1 MLWTFERETCGPLEK
16 AFFSLSLESL
26 RCENTLTYTEP
37 IDVFRLW
44 GSTKY
49 QNWRYLSFFS
59 PPVYS
64 IFSYLGGFLYWES
77 QMLLFHLFDKLDEDV
92 WSKLGQLCVHS
103 KTLILE
109 QMIRTWSD
117 SFELTYWNE
126 AVAEAAASGIWK
138 RGIWKRACVQW
149 QQEWSCQEWLP
160 DQKVLAVWQCLCLL
174 PFLWFLST
182 SWAFCLP
189 SIV

>member
-1 MLWTFERETCGPLEK
+1 MSSGCEVQQNTRTGDICH
-16 AFFSLSLESL
+16 FFH
-26 RCENTLTYTEP
+26 
-37 IDVFRLW
+37 
-44 GSTKY
+44 
-49 QNWRYLSFFS
+49 
-59 PPVYS
+59 
-64 IFSYLGGFLYWES
+64 
-77 QMLLFHLFDKLDEDV
+77 HLFTQSFLIWEDSSTGKARCSCSICDKLDEDV

-182 SWAFCLP
+182 SWAFRLP